1 MHNWVALLPYPN
13 DEKLSAFLQ
22 LPITVAY
29 CEDNLEKLSLLYFE
43 TDINIYLRLVLKLN
57 LLKRRVAL
65 SKDGESIG
73 QVLEY
78 PEYFREMVDQLFSDL
93 TEERFK
99 LIEKEI
105 EKYFLAA
112 TDN

>member
-1 MHNWVALLPYPN
+1 M
-13 DEKLSAFLQ
+13 SAFLQ

-29 CEDNLEKLSLLYFE
+29 CEENLEKLNPLYFE

-57 LLKRRVAL
+57 LLKRHVVL

-73 QVLEY
+73 QVLQY
-78 PEYFREMVDQLFSDL
+78 PEYFREMANQLFSDL
-93 TEERFK
+93 TEKRFK